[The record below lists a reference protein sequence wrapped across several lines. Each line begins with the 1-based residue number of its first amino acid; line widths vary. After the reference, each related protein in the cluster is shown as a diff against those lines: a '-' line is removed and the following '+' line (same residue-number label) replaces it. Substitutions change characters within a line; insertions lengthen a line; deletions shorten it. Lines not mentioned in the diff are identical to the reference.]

1 MKHFLMVTLLLTS
14 CASFTTKADE
24 QDPTVV
30 SEVDLNKYAGKWY
43 EIARYPTFF
52 QRNCV
57 YSTAEYSVLSADSVS
72 VHNVCYKEDR
82 STSDIKG
89 EAKVVD
95 PSVPAKLKVR
105 FNIFA
110 KGDYWIIALDPN
122 YQWAVVSGP
131 KKDSLFVLARTA
143 PMQPELLKN
152 ILGDLK
158 KRGFDTEKIVYDR
171 YE

>member
-1 MKHFLMVTLLLTS
+1 MKYFLSLTLLLVS
-14 CASFTTKADE
+14 CASIPTKADQ

-30 SEVDLNKYAGKWY
+30 NEVDLNKYAGKWY

-57 YSTAEYSVLSADSVS
+57 YSTAEYAVASPDSIS
-72 VHNVCYKEDR
+72 VHNVCHKENR
-82 STSDIKG
+82 ETSDIKG
-89 EAKVVD
+89 TAKIVD
-95 PSVPAKLKVR
+95 SAVPAKLKVV

-110 KGDYWIIALDPN
+110 RGDYWIIGLDPN

-131 KKDSLFVLARTA
+131 RKESLFVLARTA
-143 PMQPELLKN
+143 PMEPQLLSS
-152 ILGDLK
+152 IISDLK